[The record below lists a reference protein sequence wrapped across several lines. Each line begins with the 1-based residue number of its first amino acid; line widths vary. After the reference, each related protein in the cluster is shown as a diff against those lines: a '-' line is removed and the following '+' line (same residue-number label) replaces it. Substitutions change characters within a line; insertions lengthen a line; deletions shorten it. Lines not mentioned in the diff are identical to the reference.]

1 MIRIGLIGC
10 GRIGR
15 VHAGTV
21 AAHPRL
27 SLTSVCDADE
37 GSAASVAAAHG
48 ALVAESTEA
57 VIADPGLD
65 AVLIASPTGTHADLI
80 EASVA
85 AGKPIFCE
93 KPIDLSLERI
103 LRCAVAVEGSG
114 VPIQLGFNRRF
125 DPGHR
130 AAYDALQS
138 GEIGDLLQVIITSR
152 DPDFPG
158 RGYLT
163 TSGGLLRDM
172 TIHDFDM
179 ARFML
184 GEEVTE
190 VFAVAGAVIDP
201 TLADEMG
208 DADCAMITLRT
219 ASGRMAQINNSR
231 RAVYGHDQRIELL
244 GTEGMLISGNRKEHE
259 TVWFGA
265 GRSEQAA
272 PYQNFFIERYA
283 QAYALQLDAFADA
296 LETGAPCAPSL
307 QDGVNAARLAEAAY
321 LSIAERRM
329 IRVDEIA

>member
-48 ALVAESTEA
+48 ASVAESAEA

-65 AVLIASPTGTHADLI
+65 TVLIASPTGTHADLI

-85 AGKPIFCE
+85 AGKPVFCE
-93 KPIDLSLERI
+93 KPIDLSFERI
-103 LRCAVAVEGSG
+103 LRCAEAVEDSD

-172 TIHDFDM
+172 TIHD
-179 ARFML
+179 
-184 GEEVTE
+184 
-190 VFAVAGAVIDP
+190 
-201 TLADEMG
+201 
-208 DADCAMITLRT
+208 LR
-219 ASGRMAQINNSR
+219 
-231 RAVYGHDQRIELL
+231 
-244 GTEGMLISGNRKEHE
+244 
-259 TVWFGA
+259 
-265 GRSEQAA
+265 
-272 PYQNFFIERYA
+272 
-283 QAYALQLDAFADA
+283 
-296 LETGAPCAPSL
+296 
-307 QDGVNAARLAEAAY
+307 
-321 LSIAERRM
+321 
-329 IRVDEIA
+329 